1 MAVYACGVS
10 AEMFQRRLQH
20 DLGDIHSTMK
30 SFNIGKSFHIG
41 KSFNVG
47 SRVWIARA
55 AAGAFAVL
63 VALGMVVQDVEA
75 ARMGGGRS
83 FGRQSPNVTR
93 QQSAPPSRDAATQAA
108 PAQQAGQR
116 QASSPPAQPQPTGNR
131 WLGPIAGIAAGLGL
145 AALLSHFGLGAALAE
160 ALGSVIVVAL
170 LALAAVWIWRMLRGA
185 GARSALQRNAE
196 PAYGSAGG
204 GVGKTPVIAH
214 DSASEPVRPGSVA
227 SLSATEVP
235 WGVPAG
241 FDTPAFIRSAKVNFI
256 RLQEAWDAK
265 NLADIREFTTPEVFA
280 ELRMQIDESK
290 GAANHTDVVALDADL
305 LGIEESPTDYLA
317 SVKFTGTIRESDQA
331 GGEPVEEVWNLV
343 KPKNGRSG
351 WLLAGIQQI
360 H

>member
-1 MAVYACGVS
+1 MKRFSIG
-10 AEMFQRRLQH
+10 
-20 DLGDIHSTMK
+20 K
-30 SFNIGKSFHIG
+30 SFNIGTRF
-41 KSFNVG
+41 
-47 SRVWIARA
+47 WI
-55 AAGAFAVL
+55 AGAFATV
-63 VALGMVVQDVEA
+63 VGLGMVVQDVEA

-93 QQSAPPSRDAATQAA
+93 QAAPPSRDAATQAA

-116 QASSPPAQPQPTGNR
+116 QAPPPAGQPQPAGNR
-131 WLGPIAGIAAGLGL
+131 WFGPIAGIAAGLGI
-145 AALLSHFGLGAALAE
+145 AALLSHFGLGGALAE
-160 ALGSVIVVAL
+160 ALSSMLVVGL
-170 LALAAVWIWRMLRGA
+170 LVLAAVWIWRMLRGA
-185 GARSALQRNAE
+185 GNKPALQRTAE
-196 PAYGSAGG
+196 PAYGGAGNA
-204 GVGKTPVIAH
+204 PVRTY
-214 DSASEPVRPGSVA
+214 DLASETAQPGSVA
-227 SLSATEVP
+227 ALGSAARPGPAAALGATAEQ

-290 GAANHTDVVALDADL
+290 DAANHTDVVALDAEL

-317 SVKFTGTIRESDQA
+317 SVKFSGTIRENEQA

>member
-1 MAVYACGVS
+1 M
-10 AEMFQRRLQH
+10 
-20 DLGDIHSTMK
+20 I
-30 SFNIGKSFHIG
+30 SFNIGKSFDI
-41 KSFNVG
+41 G
-47 SRVWIARA
+47 SRFWI
-55 AAGAFAVL
+55 AGAFAVL
-63 VALGMVVQDVEA
+63 VGMGLIVQDVDA

-93 QQSAPPSRDAATQAA
+93 QSAPPSQAA
-108 PAQQAGQR
+108 PAQQAGQN
-116 QASSPPAQPQPTGNR
+116 QPPAQPQPTGNR

-145 AALLSHFGLGAALAE
+145 AALLSHFGLGAAFAE
-160 ALGSVIVVAL
+160 ALGSVIVLGL
-170 LALAAVWIWRMLRGA
+170 LAIAAVWIWRMLRGGAARPALPRNTEPVYESTGA
-185 GARSALQRNAE
+185 GVGNAPAVGYDSRSE
-196 PAYGSAGG
+196 PA
-204 GVGKTPVIAH
+204 
-214 DSASEPVRPGSVA
+214 RPGSVA
-227 SLSATEVP
+227 ALSATEVP

-280 ELRMQIDESK
+280 DLRMQIDESK
-290 GAANHTDVVALDADL
+290 GAANHTDVIALDAEL

-317 SVKFTGTIRESDQA
+317 SVKFSGTIRENDQA
-331 GGEPVEEVWNLV
+331 SGEPVEEVWNLV

>member
-1 MAVYACGVS
+1 M
-10 AEMFQRRLQH
+10 
-20 DLGDIHSTMK
+20 I
-30 SFNIGKSFHIG
+30 SFHIG
-41 KSFNVG
+41 KSSNVGKSFNLG
-47 SRVWIARA
+47 SRVWI
-55 AAGAFAVL
+55 AGAFAVL
-63 VALGMVVQDVEA
+63 VGAGMVMQDVEA

-93 QQSAPPSRDAATQAA
+93 QQSAAPSRDAATQAA

-116 QASSPPAQPQPTGNR
+116 QPSQPPAQPQPTGNR

-145 AALLSHFGLGAALAE
+145 AALLSHFGLGGALAE
-160 ALGSVIVVAL
+160 ALGSVIVLAL
-170 LALAAVWIWRMLRGA
+170 LAFAALWIWRVLRGGAARPALERNAGPVYDSA
-185 GARSALQRNAE
+185 GARVGNAPVAGVGNAPLVPYDSPSE
-196 PAYGSAGG
+196 PA
-204 GVGKTPVIAH
+204 
-214 DSASEPVRPGSVA
+214 RPGSVA
-227 SLSATEVP
+227 SLSSTAVP

-256 RLQEAWDAK
+256 RLQEAWDAR

-290 GAANHTDVVALDADL
+290 GAANHTDVVALDAEL
-305 LGIEESPTDYLA
+305 LGIEESSTDYLA
-317 SVKFTGTIRESDQA
+317 SVKFSGTIRENEQA

-343 KPKNGRSG
+343 KPKSGRSG